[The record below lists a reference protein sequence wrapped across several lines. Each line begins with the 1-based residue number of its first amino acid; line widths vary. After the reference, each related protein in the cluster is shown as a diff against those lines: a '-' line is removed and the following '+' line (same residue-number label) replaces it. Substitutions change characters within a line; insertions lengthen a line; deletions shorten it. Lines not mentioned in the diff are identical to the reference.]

1 MGVPRRY
8 MFSDGCLDCSLRR
21 EGDFC
26 DLPHPLLMELHGLG
40 HLTLYP
46 PDVVLTIEGQ
56 APRGVYIVCSGR
68 VKLSVEAKDGKT
80 VILKV
85 AGERQVLGLSA
96 LVSGQPSPI
105 EATTVELCQI
115 KFVDRES
122 FLRLIDQ
129 NSHAALACA
138 RLLSQ
143 EIGSTFRDVHDLLLA
158 RSSTEKLARLLL
170 SWASKEPQNLEVR
183 VGTDFTHEEIAQMI
197 GSSRETVTRL
207 LSDMKRRDLIRLEG
221 SSLVISNRIALQA
234 IAS

>member
-8 MFSDGCLDCSLRR
+8 MFSDGCLGCTLRR

-26 DLPHPLLMELHGLG
+26 DLPHPLLTELHGLG
-40 HLTLYP
+40 HVTLYP
-46 PDVVLTIEGQ
+46 PDVVLMIEGQ

-85 AGERQVLGLSA
+85 VGERQVLGLSA

-143 EIGSTFRDVHDLLLA
+143 EIGTTFRDVHDLLLA

-170 SWASKEPQNLEVR
+170 SWASKESHNLEVR
-183 VGTDFTHEEIAQMI
+183 VATDFTHEEIAQMI

-207 LSDMKRRDLIRLEG
+207 LSDMKRRELIRLEG
-221 SSLVISNRIALQA
+221 STLVISNRIALQA